1 MARCNELCTKEATG
15 HCAVCEAMAES
26 DRFIRFWFKGGLF
39 LDCHDR
45 FIARLQD
52 QSKAPRCWWDPI
64 PRSEIRHKDVVRE
77 AHKQYS
83 ETLNKTMLSLLGVAL
98 FCLLITFGSPDKL
111 LLAADSMVGAFGD
124 SYASRRRRR
133 YRSNTRSNVPL
144 YLAQRS
150 ANISLLLASY
160 HQAPE
165 RLRRT

>member
-1 MARCNELCTKEATG
+1 MAKIFLSYSVRDGFDLAQKIERRLVNKGHRISIPVEFKVAGNWRNKLTKG
-15 HCAVCEAMAES
+15 
-26 DRFIRFWFKGGLF
+26 
-39 LDCHDR
+39 
-45 FIARLQD
+45 
-52 QSKAPRCWWDPI
+52 
-64 PRSEIRHKDVVRE
+64 
-77 AHKQYS
+77 
-83 ETLNKTMLSLLGVAL
+83 
-98 FCLLITFGSPDKL
+98 LIT
-111 LLAADSMVGAFGD
+111 ADALIGAFGD